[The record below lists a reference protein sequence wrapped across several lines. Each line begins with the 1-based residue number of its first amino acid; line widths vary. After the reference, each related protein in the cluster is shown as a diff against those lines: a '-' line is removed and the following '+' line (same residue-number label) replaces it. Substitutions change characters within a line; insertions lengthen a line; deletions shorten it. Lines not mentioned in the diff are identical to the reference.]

1 MSKSTHRSREGSDWA
16 GVREFKQL
24 MGGEIGLEGLVEC

>member
-16 GVREFKQL
+16 GVRELEQL
-24 MGGEIGLEGLVEC
+24 MGGEIGLEGLAEC

>member
-16 GVREFKQL
+16 GVWGFEQL
-24 MGGEIGLEGLVEC
+24 MGGEIGLEGLAEC